1 MDVVSP
7 EPYNSKR
14 IRINSA
20 ESAKPGK
27 SWSPTSA
34 RMDSRA
40 EMTDMPISSM
50 DDFLEK
56 PSVKRGRELAERTR
70 EVDTSIGSTDTKLW
84 KTLKS
89 TKDEE
94 LRSLR
99 RRIDALVEDAAAT
112 RVTQS
117 LIISLV
123 IITAFLF
130 GTLLKCNLM
139 LKESAAE
146 LAALRIALA
155 ANGVEVGDPIYQVCS
170 DKTTSPALGMI
181 FIQVLQATFFAV
193 FSLVYY
199 LIKTLIVT
207 FIQMIMSVIVIPAL
221 IYIALRR
228 GYYAQ
233 DMLAVQQ
240 FSRVTLLPMLKNVP
254 LSKILQF
261 IRAEPKTTQRPEIVD
276 IPSAETSSDD
286 RGTGGSSNGSFW
298 FSTAQSKDGQYNLMN
313 RTEDRNRVVN
323 DINIVD
329 MYALLS
335 PSGIRRR
342 QTRPLLESS
351 EESENSVDGVER
363 FEISP
368 KISPRQ

>member
-1 MDVVSP
+1 MDVSP
-7 EPYNSKR
+7 ELYNSKR

-20 ESAKPGK
+20 ESTKTGK
-27 SWSPTSA
+27 SWSPTSDA
-34 RMDSRA
+34 RMDSRG
-40 EMTDMPISSM
+40 EITDMPISSM

-56 PSVKRGRELAERTR
+56 PSVKRGRELAERPR

-99 RRIDALVEDAAAT
+99 RRLDALVEDAAAT

-155 ANGVEVGDPIYQVCS
+155 ANGVEVGDPIYQVCT
-170 DKTTSPALGMI
+170 DKASSPALGMI

-276 IPSAETSSDD
+276 ISSAETSSDD
-286 RGTGGSSNGSFW
+286 RGAGGSNNGSFW
-298 FSTAQSKDGQYNLMN
+298 FSNAPSDGQYNLMN

-335 PSGIRRR
+335 PSGVRRR
-342 QTRPLLESS
+342 RPLLESS
-351 EESENSVDGVER
+351 EESENSADGVER

-368 KISPRQ
+368 KISPRRRQ